1 MTPIDGFTSARPT
14 GQSHLGSPP
23 VETPFSDESRLCPL
37 QMSFPWRSGLC
48 GSHLPS
54 SLPILSGQAS
64 FALKAPLHILTL
76 KAALLCSSR
85 HDVAAPLSPHSQ
97 EVSCYIDYNISMPA
111 QNLWKLVSS
120 MWSAGWPVGVHL
132 FLPQSTPN
140 APLDSGFRCQWV
152 RSCYSQIKPEML
164 PWGAGTSS
172 GLESSVSQGWR
183 GKFQGL

>member
-54 SLPILSGQAS
+54 SLPILSRQAS
-64 FALKAPLHILTL
+64 FALKVPPHILTP

-120 MWSAGWPVGVHL
+120 MWSAGWPVGYTYFYPRV
-132 FLPQSTPN
+132 PQM
-140 APLDSGFRCQWV
+140 PLWIV
-152 RSCYSQIKPEML
+152 
-164 PWGAGTSS
+164 
-172 GLESSVSQGWR
+172 GLDVNG
-183 GKFQGL
+183 